1 MKGTYGLFSGLLLA
15 ALLIISGISYAKP
28 RVITERSVI
37 QEELR
42 RPAIRGA
49 IVYKTYC
56 TLCHGEKGDGN
67 GRAAKLADSDSL
79 IIKPRPESYYKKI
92 VLKGGAAVGV
102 SSFMPMW
109 KEELSEEQIN
119 DVLVYLKFLN
129 NSVNRGEIV
138 FKTNCILCHGLKGD
152 GNGRAAKLYDPPP
165 ANLTRSDKN
174 DDYKRMIITLGGAA
188 MGRSQAMPVWGEQ
201 LSTQE
206 INDVVNYLKT
216 ILVAEQV
223 ASQDG

>member
-1 MKGTYGLFSGLLLA
+1 MKGSCGFFSGLLLM
-15 ALLIISGISYAKP
+15 ALLIISGISYAAP

-37 QEELR
+37 QHELK

-67 GRAAKLADSDSL
+67 GRASKLFDKDNL
-79 IIKPRPESYYKKI
+79 VIKPRSESYYKKI
-92 VLKGGAAVGV
+92 ILKGGEAIGASG
-102 SSFMPMW
+102 FMPIW
-109 KEELSEEQIN
+109 EQELSEEQVN
-119 DVLVYLKFLN
+119 DVVVYLSFLSD
-129 NSVNRGEIV
+129 SVDRGEIV
-138 FKTNCILCHGLKGD
+138 FKTNCILCHGLRGD

>member
-1 MKGTYGLFSGLLLA
+1 MKEAYRLFSGFSLA
-15 ALLIISGISYAKP
+15 ALSIICCTANADP
-28 RVITERSVI
+28 RELTERSEI
-37 QEELR
+37 QHELR

-56 TLCHGEKGDGN
+56 ILCHGEKGDGH
-67 GRAAKLADSDSL
+67 GRASKLFDAELLTIKSRPADYYEN
-79 IIKPRPESYYKKI
+79 IIM
-92 VLKGGAAVGV
+92 KGGAAMGV

-109 KEELSEEQIN
+109 EEELSDEQIS
-119 DVLVYLKFLN
+119 DVLVYLKFLD
-129 NSVNRGEIV
+129 NSVNRGEVV

-188 MGRSQAMPVWGEQ
+188 MGRSPVMPVWGEQ

-206 INDVVNYLKT
+206 IDDVVNYLKT
-216 ILVAEQV
+216 LLIN
-223 ASQDG
+223 